1 MYGENDPAVPD
12 TACAELDRAL
22 RLDAP
27 AYTRSSC
34 ATAGVGGDFYRKST
48 EPLEIAACYDY
59 WQRTIEWLNLRVA
72 PRLTPLAEAWRH
84 RQAVS

>member
-27 AYTRSSC
+27 AYTQLVRYR
-34 ATAGVGGDFYRKST
+34 GVGGDFYRKST
-48 EPLEIAACYDY
+48 EPLEIAASYDY